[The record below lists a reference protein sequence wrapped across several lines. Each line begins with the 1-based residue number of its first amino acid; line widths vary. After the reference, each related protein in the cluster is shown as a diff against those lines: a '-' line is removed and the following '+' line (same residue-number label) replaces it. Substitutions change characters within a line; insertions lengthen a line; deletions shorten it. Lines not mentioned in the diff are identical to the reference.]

1 MEKNFHGVPPLP
13 LYAPSPPRK
22 FGVFLDGMDFLG
34 WRTWTGP
41 VRMDSWTIKGW
52 SRDRM
57 DRKKQSGWIR
67 GFHTFPDI
75 ITKTLKVLLSKRLD
89 IHKYIIKIGTNG

>member
-41 VRMDSWTIKGW
+41 DRMDSWTIKVW
-52 SRDRM
+52 SQEGM
-57 DRKKQSGWIR
+57 DGKKQRGWIR

-75 ITKTLKVLLSKRLD
+75 ITKALKVLLSKVVD
-89 IHKYIIKIGTNG
+89 I

>member
-22 FGVFLDGMDFLG
+22 FGVFLTGMDFLG

-52 SRDRM
+52 SRDGAGM
-57 DRKKQSGWIR
+57 GWMEKNR
-67 GFHTFPDI
+67 ADGFVDF
-75 ITKTLKVLLSKRLD
+75 
-89 IHKYIIKIGTNG
+89 IHSRT